1 MKARVSLLQGGSSA
15 MASSR
20 PARVSSSLPASE
32 GRWEGGVCVCVGG
45 GGGGRREEEK
55 EARSR
60 KIVGGREKEKEEMR
74 MEGGKK

>member
-32 GRWEGGVCVCVGG
+32 GSWEGGRE
-45 GGGGRREEEK
+45 GGRK
-55 EARSR
+55 GR
-60 KIVGGREKEKEEMR
+60 K
-74 MEGGKK
+74 GGKGKEGEFRYYNYN